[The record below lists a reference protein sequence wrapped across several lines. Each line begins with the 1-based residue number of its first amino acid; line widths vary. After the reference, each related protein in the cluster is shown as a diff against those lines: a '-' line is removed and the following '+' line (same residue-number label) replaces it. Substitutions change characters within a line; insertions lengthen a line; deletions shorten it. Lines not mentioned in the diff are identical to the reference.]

1 MNQIYEALV
10 EISGFRAPVEHAEK
24 RPGDV
29 RDAQFSFALAKR
41 ELEWEP
47 HVALP
52 DGMRMTY
59 DYFRER
65 AATRV

>member
-1 MNQIYEALV
+1 VNQIYEAFV

-29 RDAQFSFALAKR
+29 RDAQFLSALAKR

-47 HVALP
+47 HVALL

-65 AATRV
+65 STTRV